1 MSPKTMSNTT
11 FCMTLNQQM
20 SENPRMVGWKKN
32 FQTIRMFWKLGS
44 KFTLTKDMQVKIG

>member
-11 FCMTLNQQM
+11 FCKTLNQQV
-20 SENPRMVGWKKN
+20 SENPRMVGWKN
-32 FQTIRMFWKLGS
+32 FQTIRMFSKLGS